1 MRALCA
7 TALASLPVLFPAMS
21 YADPVLKPIADL
33 RYRYEQVTQGNRPET
48 AEAHTLRLKAGVE
61 TAPVNGFSFLV
72 EGEVVRALGPV
83 RFNDTIN
90 RKTAYPVVA
99 DPDDALINRLQ
110 LSYVHKGTRAVLG
123 RQIIAFDNQ
132 RHLGSVGWRQND
144 QTFDGVSVKTALGAK
159 TTLEAAYVFQVNR
172 VFGTRSGQ
180 GTWDDSEIYLARVSH
195 VFSPAIKLSGFVQ
208 ALDIPDAPVQSG
220 LTTGIVFE
228 GAHNFGTVKGAVRA
242 EYARQKAYGANPNR
256 FELGY
261 YSLEPSLSIGSVTLK
276 ATHSVMEGNGVSAF
290 QFPLG
295 TNHAFSGWA
304 DMFLTTPA
312 DGLKEQ
318 AVSVVYGHK
327 SGLKVQGA
335 YHSFA
340 AERGGRDYGTEV
352 NLLIEKPFAKRFV
365 AGIKYADYNADGF
378 GTDTQKIMP
387 YFQVKY

>member
-7 TALASLPVLFPAMS
+7 TALASIPVLFPAMS

-48 AEAHTLRLKAGVE
+48 AEAHTLRLKAGME
-61 TAPVNGFSFLV
+61 TAPVKGFSFLV

-90 RKTAYPVVA
+90 GKTAYPVVA

-110 LSYVHKGTRAVLG
+110 LSYVHKGTRTVLG
-123 RQIIAFDNQ
+123 RQVTAFDNQ

-144 QTFDGVSVKTALGAK
+144 QTFDGLSLKTALGAK

-172 VFGTRSGQ
+172 VFGTRSAQ

-208 ALDIPDAPVQSG
+208 ALDIPDAPGQSG

-242 EYARQKAYGANPNR
+242 EYARQTDYGANPNR

-261 YSLEPSLSIGSVTLK
+261 YSLESSLIFGSVTVK
-276 ATHSVMEGNGVSAF
+276 ATHNVMEGNGVNAF

-318 AVSVVYGHK
+318 AVAVVYGHK

-365 AGIKYADYNADGF
+365 AGVKYADYKADGF
-378 GTDTQKIMP
+378 GADTQKIMP

>member
-1 MRALCA
+1 MRVLCA
-7 TALASLPVLFPAMS
+7 TVLASLPVLCPATGF
-21 YADPVLKPIADL
+21 AEPVLKPFADL
-33 RYRYEQVTQGNRPET
+33 RYRYEQVTQNNRPET

-90 RKTAYPVVA
+90 AKAAYPVVA

-110 LSYVHKGTRAVLG
+110 LSYAHKTTRVVLG
-123 RQIIAFDNQ
+123 RQMIVFDNQ
-132 RHLGSVGWRQND
+132 RHLGAVGWRQND
-144 QTFDGVSVKTALGAK
+144 QTFDGVSLKTALGDK
-159 TTLEAAYVFQVNR
+159 TTLEGAYVFQVNR
-172 VFGTRSGQ
+172 VFGTRSVQ
-180 GTWDDSEIYLARVSH
+180 GVWDDSEIYLARISH
-195 VFSPAIKLSGFVQ
+195 VFSPAVKLSGFVQ

-228 GAHNFGTVKGAVRA
+228 GAHNFGSVKGTVRA
-242 EYARQKAYGANPNR
+242 EYARQTDYGANPNR
-256 FELGY
+256 FDLGY
-261 YSLEPSLSIGSVTLK
+261 YSIEPALAFGRVTVK
-276 ATHSVMEGNGVSAF
+276 ATHSLMEGDGVSAF

-312 DGLKEQ
+312 EGLKEQ
-318 AVSVVYGHK
+318 AVSVVYGHR
-327 SGLKVQGA
+327 SGVKVQGA
-335 YHSFA
+335 VHRFQ

-365 AGIKYADYNADGF
+365 AGVKYADYKADGF
-378 GTDTQKIMP
+378 GTDTRKIMP
-387 YFQVKY
+387 YLQVKY

>member
-1 MRALCA
+1 MS
-7 TALASLPVLFPAMS
+7 LAEPVVKPF
-21 YADPVLKPIADL
+21 ADM
-33 RYRYEQVTQGNRPET
+33 RYRYEQVTQDNRPET
-48 AEAHTLRLKAGVE
+48 AEAHTVRLRAGVE
-61 TAPVNGFSFLV
+61 TAPLNGFSFLV
-72 EGEVVRALGPV
+72 EGEVIRAIGPV
-83 RFNDTIN
+83 AFNDTVN
-90 RKTAYPVVA
+90 GKTAYPVVA

-110 LSYVHKGTRAVLG
+110 LSYGHKGTRAVLG
-123 RQIIAFDNQ
+123 RQVIAFDNQ

-144 QTFDGVSVKTALGAK
+144 QTFDGLSVKTALGAK

-172 VFGTRSGQ
+172 VFGTRSAQ

-195 VFSPAIKLSGFVQ
+195 VFSPAIRLSGFVQ
-208 ALDIPDAPVQSG
+208 ALDMPDAPVQSG

-228 GAHNFGTVKGAVRA
+228 GTHSFGTVKGALRA
-242 EYARQKAYGANPNR
+242 EYARQTDYGANPNR

-261 YSLEPSLSIGSVTLK
+261 YSLEPSLSIGPVTVK
-276 ATHSVMEGNGVSAF
+276 ATHNVMEGNGVSAF

-335 YHSFA
+335 VHRFQ
-340 AERGGRDYGTEV
+340 AERGGRDYGSEV
-352 NLLIEKPFAKRFV
+352 NLLIEKAFAKRFV
-365 AGIKYADYNADGF
+365 AGVKFADYQADGF
-378 GTDTQKIMP
+378 GTDTRKIMP